1 MSIFVDLPIWAVLL
15 LCLLIAAVL
24 TVQNLGWLLSI
35 KAMRDR
41 QRRKSRSALEAR
53 PRRTREP
60 RKQFVDA
67 KIA

>member
-1 MSIFVDLPIWAVLL
+1 MSISVDLPIWAVLL

-41 QRRKSRSALEAR
+41 QRLKGRSGPEATAAEAEER
-53 PRRTREP
+53 S
-60 RKQFVDA
+60 
-67 KIA
+67 